1 VEDIVPVVPV
11 TEGVAGETRLG
22 PVAAAGDAPVGP
34 MAASGAPIPVRS
46 PVADEH
52 AEPWQRVPARARGV
66 DEHAELR
73 PRVTL
78 GLLAAQHGF
87 IHAQTALLP
96 LVFIAVMPVF
106 GIGVGEIGLLL
117 AAGNVLAGVVQ
128 VAYAPLQR
136 VVTRRTLLGVGG
148 ILFGAAMTAT
158 AFATTWAAFSAATI
172 VARVAGSPQHPV
184 GNALI
189 AEQHAVRARASAIAV
204 HIAGG
209 NLGTVAVP
217 LAGAWVIAS
226 FGWPIAVAAVGI
238 PAVVV
243 GVLILL
249 VVRESGTD
257 RAAALAH
264 GSVRAAF
271 ADVLREPDLR
281 RLFAAS
287 SIAAA
292 GRGIGV
298 VATFVPLYLSRS
310 LDLDA
315 GTVALMYTLL
325 LAGSVPGPLI
335 AGRLAGRYGHRVV
348 LAWSYVAGAL
358 ALVLLVVAGGSPVLL
373 WLAIAL
379 VGAFVFEEA
388 SLLQGLL
395 VEAAPPQIRD
405 AANSAYFTLMFIVGA
420 AWAALLGALVA
431 VLGDE
436 AGFPVAFGVMAA
448 SYLVA
453 IAFVLRMHAGGRPAV
468 GEAATPGLPAA
479 RNADLQ

>member
-1 VEDIVPVVPV
+1 VDDLAPTAPASESTAPGRESTARSHRPDVD
-11 TEGVAGETRLG
+11 ARL
-22 PVAAAGDAPVGP
+22 D
-34 MAASGAPIPVRS
+34 
-46 PVADEH
+46 D
-52 AEPWQRVPARARGV
+52 
-66 DEHAELR
+66 LR
-73 PRVTL
+73 PRATL
-78 GLLAAQHGF
+78 ALLSAQHGF

-96 LVFIAVMPVF
+96 LVFIAITPVF
-106 GIGVGEIGLLL
+106 GIGVGEIGLLI
-117 AAGNVLAGVVQ
+117 AVGNVLAGAVQ
-128 VAYAPLQR
+128 LGYAPLQR
-136 VVTRRTLLGVGG
+136 VVTRRTILGVGG
-148 ILFGAAMTAT
+148 VVFGAAMTLTGLA
-158 AFATTWAAFSAATI
+158 ASWAAFSAATI

-189 AEQHAVRARASAIAV
+189 AEQRPVRAHAPAIAV

-217 LAGAWVIAS
+217 LLGAWIIAS
-226 FGWPIAVAAVGI
+226 FGWPVAVAAVGI
-238 PAVVV
+238 PAAVV
-243 GVLILL
+243 GALILV
-249 VVRESGTD
+249 VVRESGVD

-310 LDLDA
+310 LGLDA

-335 AGRLAGRYGHRVV
+335 AGRLAGRYGHRPV
-348 LAWSYVAGAL
+348 LAWSYVAGAA
-358 ALVLLVVAGGSPVLL
+358 ALVLLILAGGSPVLL

-405 AANSAYFTLMFIVGA
+405 AANSAYFTLMFIGGA
-420 AWAALLGALVA
+420 AWAALLGMLVA
-431 VLGDE
+431 TLGDA
-436 AGFPVAFGVMAA
+436 AGFPVAFLVMAA

-453 IAFVLRMHAGGRPAV
+453 IVFVLRMRAGGRPGA
-468 GEAATPGLPAA
+468 G
-479 RNADLQ
+479 

>member
-1 VEDIVPVVPV
+1 VDPAVPAVP
-11 TEGVAGETRLG
+11 AAPA
-22 PVAAAGDAPVGP
+22 PVPAAGA
-34 MAASGAPIPVRS
+34 
-46 PVADEH
+46 
-52 AEPWQRVPARARGV
+52 
-66 DEHAELR
+66 LR
-73 PRVTL
+73 PGLTL
-78 GLLAAQHGF
+78 GLLSAQHGF

-96 LVFIAVMPVF
+96 LVFIAVTPVF
-106 GIGVGEIGLLL
+106 GIGVGEMGLLL
-117 AAGNVLAGVVQ
+117 AISSVLAGAVQ
-128 VAYAPLQR
+128 LAYAPLQR
-136 VVTRRTLLGVGG
+136 VVSRRSLLGIGG
-148 ILFGAAMTAT
+148 LAFGAAMTAT
-158 AFATTWAAFSAATI
+158 GLAASWGAFSFGTI

-189 AEQHAVRARASAIAV
+189 AEQRPARARAAAIAA

-217 LAGAWVIAS
+217 LVGAWVIIS
-226 FGWPIAVAAVGI
+226 FGWPVAMAAVGI
-238 PAVVV
+238 PAIVV
-243 GVLILL
+243 GALIL
-249 VVRESGTD
+249 VAVRETGAD

-264 GSVRAAF
+264 GSVRAGF
-271 ADVLREPDLR
+271 AAVLREPDLR

-298 VATFVPLYLSRS
+298 VSTFVPLYLARS

-315 GTVALMYTLL
+315 GTIALMYTFL

-335 AGRLAGRYGHRVV
+335 AGRLAGRYGHRPV
-348 LAWSYVAGAL
+348 LVGSYLAGAA
-358 ALVLLVVAGGSPVLL
+358 ALVLLVAAGGSIPLV
-373 WLAIAL
+373 WLAIGF

-395 VEAAPPQIRD
+395 VEAAPAAIRD
-405 AANSAYFTLMFIVGA
+405 AANSTYFTLMFLVGA

-436 AGFPVAFGVMAA
+436 AGFPAVFLLMAA

-453 IAFVLRMHAGGRPAV
+453 IIFVVGIRSGGRP
-468 GEAATPGLPAA
+468 TA
-479 RNADLQ
+479 RIGDIR

>member
-1 VEDIVPVVPV
+1 MEDLAPTAPVSPEPTARPRREEAGAQVVAAPRPG
-11 TEGVAGETRLG
+11 EGVGS
-22 PVAAAGDAPVGP
+22 D
-34 MAASGAPIPVRS
+34 
-46 PVADEH
+46 
-52 AEPWQRVPARARGV
+52 
-66 DEHAELR
+66 LR
-73 PRVTL
+73 PRATL
-78 GLLAAQHGF
+78 ALLSAQHGF

-96 LVFIAVMPVF
+96 LVFIAITPVF
-106 GIGVGEIGLLL
+106 GIGVGEIGLLI
-117 AAGNVLAGVVQ
+117 AAGNVLAGGVQ
-128 VAYAPLQR
+128 LAYAPLQR
-136 VVTRRTLLGVGG
+136 IVTRRTILGVGG
-148 ILFGAAMTAT
+148 IAFGAAMTVTGLAT
-158 AFATTWAAFSAATI
+158 SWAAFSAATI
-172 VARVAGSPQHPV
+172 AARVAGSPQHPV

-189 AEQHAVRARASAIAV
+189 AEQRPERARPAAIAV

-217 LAGAWVIAS
+217 LVGAWVIAS

-238 PAVVV
+238 PALVV
-243 GVLILL
+243 GALILV
-249 VVRESGTD
+249 VVRESGVD

-271 ADVLREPDLR
+271 RDVLREPDLR

-310 LDLDA
+310 LGLDA

-335 AGRLAGRYGHRVV
+335 AGRLAGRYGHRPV
-348 LAWSYVAGAL
+348 LAWSYVAGAA
-358 ALVLLVVAGGSPVLL
+358 ALVLLILAGGSPVLL
-373 WLAIAL
+373 WLAVAL

-395 VEAAPPQIRD
+395 VEAAPAQIRD
-405 AANSAYFTLMFIVGA
+405 AANSAYFTLMFVVGA
-420 AWAALLGALVA
+420 AWAALLGVLVA
-431 VLGDE
+431 TLGDDV
-436 AGFPVAFGVMAA
+436 GFPVAFLLMAA

-453 IAFVLRMHAGGRPAV
+453 IGFVLRMHAGGRPVAAPIGKV
-468 GEAATPGLPAA
+468 G
-479 RNADLQ
+479 

>member
-1 VEDIVPVVPV
+1 VDDRAPIAS
-11 TEGVAGETRLG
+11 VAAPE
-22 PVAAAGDAPVGP
+22 PVARPRDPEAG
-34 MAASGAPIPVRS
+34 
-46 PVADEH
+46 AD
-52 AEPWQRVPARARGV
+52 V
-66 DEHAELR
+66 DLR

-78 GLLAAQHGF
+78 ALLSAQHGF

-96 LVFIAVMPVF
+96 LVFIAITPVF
-106 GIGVGEIGLLL
+106 GLGVGEIGLLL
-117 AAGNVLAGVVQ
+117 AVGNVLTGVVQ
-128 VAYAPLQR
+128 LAYAPLQR
-136 VVTRRTLLGVGG
+136 VVSRRTLLGAGG
-148 ILFGAAMTAT
+148 LLFGAAMTVTGLATSWAGFAT
-158 AFATTWAAFSAATI
+158 ATV

-189 AEQHAVRARASAIAV
+189 AEQRPVRARASAIAS

-217 LAGAWVIAS
+217 LLGAWVIAS
-226 FGWPIAVAAVGI
+226 FGWPVAVAAVGI
-238 PAVVV
+238 PAFLV
-243 GVLILL
+243 GALILV
-249 VVRESGTD
+249 VVRESGAD

-271 ADVLREPDLR
+271 AATFREADLR
-281 RLFAAS
+281 RLFAAA

-298 VATFVPLYLSRS
+298 VSTFVPLYLSRS

-315 GTVALMYTLL
+315 GTIALMYTLL

-335 AGRLAGRYGHRVV
+335 AGRLAGRFGHRPV
-348 LAWSYVAGAL
+348 LAWSYVAGAA
-358 ALVLLVVAGGSPVLL
+358 ALVLLVVAGGSTVLL
-373 WLAIAL
+373 WLAIGL

-395 VEAAPPQIRD
+395 VEAAPPAIRD
-405 AANSAYFTLMFIVGA
+405 AANSVYFTLMFLVGA

-431 VLGDE
+431 VLGDD
-436 AGFPVAFGVMAA
+436 AGFPVVFLLMAA

-453 IAFVLRMHAGGRPAV
+453 IVFVLRIRAGGRP
-468 GEAATPGLPAA
+468 
-479 RNADLQ
+479 R